1 MIRLDKYLA
10 DSGFGTRNEVRSL
23 VKSGSVFVN
32 NEIVKDFGIKI
43 DPDKDE
49 VSVKGKS
56 VEYNEYEYYMLH
68 KPAGIITASRDK
80 NAKTVVDLIETRKRR
95 DLFPIGRLDKDTEGL
110 LVITNDGALSHR
122 FLSPNSHV
130 QKTYVAFVS
139 GELPSDVETHFK
151 NGIDIGDEKLTLP
164 AGLREIASVDALVE
178 EFRDQFIV
186 DSISDHLES
195 LSKESFGD
203 NDSSECLK
211 SLDSFIKECRIY
223 EVVLTEGRY
232 HEIKRMFEALGGNVE
247 YLKRYS
253 MGPITLDSELAPGEY
268 RKLDKEEMKNLLT
281 SK

>member
-32 NEIVKDFGIKI
+32 NETIKDFGMKI

-49 VSVKGKS
+49 VLVKGKS
-56 VEYNEYEYYMLH
+56 VEYNQYEYYMLH

-110 LVITNDGALSHR
+110 LIITNDGQLSHR
-122 FLSPNSHV
+122 LLSPNSHV

-139 GELPSDVETHFK
+139 GGLPSDVEFHFK
-151 NGIDIGDEKLTLP
+151 NGIDIGDERLTLP
-164 AGLREIASVDALVE
+164 AGLREIESIDALVE
-178 EFRDQFIV
+178 EFGDRYIIEKCENLG
-186 DSISDHLES
+186 DSQGNSII
-195 LSKESFGD
+195 
-203 NDSSECLK
+203 NN
-211 SLDSFIKECRIY
+211 CRIY

-253 MGPITLDSELAPGEY
+253 MGPITLDSQLAPGEY

>member
-110 LVITNDGALSHR
+110 LIITNDGALSHR
-122 FLSPNSHV
+122 LLSPNSHV

-195 LSKESFGD
+195 F
-203 NDSSECLK
+203 N
-211 SLDSFIKECRIY
+211 SFIKECRIY